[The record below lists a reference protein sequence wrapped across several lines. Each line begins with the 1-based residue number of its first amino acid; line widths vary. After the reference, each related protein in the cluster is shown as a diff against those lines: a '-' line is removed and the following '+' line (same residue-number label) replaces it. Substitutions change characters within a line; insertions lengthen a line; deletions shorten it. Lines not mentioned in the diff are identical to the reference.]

1 MIDFIKRLFD
11 RLPITPERRE
21 VFNLPNTISLIR
33 IGVIPILFLLLLSP
47 GPLMSLVIAILFIAA
62 ALTDLLDGY
71 VARRYHIVTTMGKFL
86 DPIADKL
93 IVNTAMIMLIP
104 IGRIP
109 TWLVA
114 IIIIRDFIVD
124 GIRNIASSEGLVI
137 DASPLGKRKTL
148 CQIFAVSAL
157 MIHYPFLGADAHA
170 VGMVILSIALVLT
183 VLSGVDYFIKFYRT
197 SIKKS
202 KIII

>member
-1 MIDFIKRLFD
+1 MRSFD
-11 RLPITPERRE
+11 RLPIAPEKRE
-21 VFNLPNTISLIR
+21 VFNLPNTISLLR
-33 IGVIPILFLLLLSP
+33 IGVIPILFFLLLSP
-47 GPLMSLVIAILFIAA
+47 GPLMSLVIAVLFIVA

-71 VARRYHIVTTMGKFL
+71 IARRYQIVTTMGKFL

-109 TWLVA
+109 AWIVA

-124 GIRNIASSEGLVI
+124 GIRTIASSEGMI
-137 DASPLGKRKTL
+137 IQASPLGKRKTL

-157 MIHYPFLGADAHA
+157 MIHYPFFGADAHA
-170 VGMVILSIALVLT
+170 VGMVILSIALILT
-183 VLSGVDYFIKFYRT
+183 IMSGTDYFIKFYRG
-197 SIKKS
+197 SIHKS
-202 KIII
+202 HKII